1 MIVSTATVAGRVAS
15 RDPSFCDLQ
24 NLDSAIPSTITRQVG
39 ARLKTVG
46 TIQRVAQGDPT
57 AVEQCIAQY
66 GGLVWTLARR
76 MTISNADAEDA
87 VQEIFLQ
94 LWQQAERFD
103 ASLGSEAN
111 FVTMIARRRL
121 IDRLRKTQRRPKT
134 ETLLDAPPAT
144 EKSDVVAIAEEA
156 AFAREKMNLLK
167 PDEQRVLELTLQ
179 EGLPQTAVADKLNL
193 PLGTVKSHARRGMIR
208 LRELMGVVST
218 SASLSAEKGGV
229 S

>member
-1 MIVSTATVAGRVAS
+1 MIASTVTVAGRVAL
-15 RDPSFCDLQ
+15 RDPSFCEFLHMEITTP
-24 NLDSAIPSTITRQVG
+24 NKITRQVG
-39 ARLKTVG
+39 VRLNTVG
-46 TIQRVAQGDPT
+46 TIERVAQGDPT

-66 GGLVWTLARR
+66 GGLVWALARR
-76 MTISNADAEDA
+76 MTNSNADAEDA

-134 ETLLDAPPAT
+134 ETLLDAPPAS
-144 EKSDVVAIAEEA
+144 EKNDAVAIAEEA

-167 PDEQRVLELTLQ
+167 PDEQRVLQLTLQ

-193 PLGTVKSHARRGMIR
+193 PLGTVKSHARRGLIR
-208 LRELMGVVST
+208 LRELMGVVT
-218 SASLSAEKGGV
+218 TNTSLSAEKGGV